1 MKTPMTQRA
10 KHLPSDERRAE
21 AVEAVVE
28 LAASANPEE
37 ITTSAI
43 AARMKLTQ
51 GALFRHFPTK
61 DAIWQGVMEWVSE
74 RLLARIDRLAGAE
87 SDPLAALKAMFL
99 GHVDF
104 IAEHPGVP
112 RMMVGQLQNTGET
125 PAKRMARA
133 LVENYANRLRR
144 ILSAARAEGV
154 LPPDL
159 DIDAAAALF
168 LGMIQGLVMQHLIH
182 GDSARMRADA
192 PRVFAIYRAGLV
204 AGATAVEGRT

>member
-1 MKTPMTQRA
+1 MTQRA

-28 LAASANPEE
+28 LAASANPEA

-104 IAEHPGVP
+104 VAEHPGVP
-112 RMMVGQLQNTGET
+112 RMMVGQLQNAGET
-125 PAKRMARA
+125 PAKRMART

-154 LPPDL
+154 LPPGL

-182 GDSARMRADA
+182 GDSTRMRADA
-192 PRVFAIYRAGLV
+192 SRVWAIYRAGLL
-204 AGATAVEGRT
+204 AAATAREERA

>member
-1 MKTPMTQRA
+1 MTPRA
-10 KHLPSDERRAE
+10 RHLPSEERRAE
-21 AVEAVVE
+21 AVEAVIK

-37 ITTSAI
+37 ISTSAI

-51 GALFRHFPTK
+51 SALFRHFPTK
-61 DAIWQGVMEWVSE
+61 DAIWQGVMEWVSD

-87 SDPLAALKAMFL
+87 SDPLAALEAMFL

-112 RMMVGQLQNTGET
+112 RMMAGQLQNAGET
-125 PAKRMARA
+125 PAKRMART
-133 LVENYANRLRR
+133 LVENYGNRLRR
-144 ILSAARAEGV
+144 ILAAARAEGV
-154 LPPDL
+154 VPPSL

-168 LGMIQGLVMQHLIH
+168 LGMVQGLVMQHLIH

-192 PRVFAIYRAGLV
+192 LRVWVIYRAGLLS
-204 AGATAVEGRT
+204 AVHTPEGGT

>member
-1 MKTPMTQRA
+1 MTQRT

-21 AVEAVVE
+21 AIEAVIE
-28 LAASANPEE
+28 LAANANPEG

-43 AARMKLTQ
+43 ASRMRLTQ

-61 DAIWQGVMEWVSE
+61 DAIWQGVMEWVSD

-87 SDPLAALKAMFL
+87 PEPLAALEAMFL
-99 GHVDF
+99 GHVEF

-112 RMMVGQLQNTGET
+112 RMMAGQLQHTGET
-125 PAKRMARA
+125 PAKRVARV
-133 LVENYANRLRR
+133 LVENYATRLRR

-154 LPPDL
+154 LRRDL
-159 DIDAAAALF
+159 DVDAAATLF
-168 LGMIQGLVMQHLIH
+168 LGMIQGLVMQHLMH

-192 PRVFAIYRAGLV
+192 PRVFAIYRAGLLV
-204 AGATAVEGRT
+204 DATGHEG

>member
-1 MKTPMTQRA
+1 MTSRA
-10 KHLPSDERRAE
+10 RYLPSEERRAE
-21 AVEAVVE
+21 AVEAVIK
-28 LAASANPEE
+28 LAESANPEE

-51 GALFRHFPTK
+51 GALFRYFPTK
-61 DAIWQGVMEWVSE
+61 DAIWQGVMEWVSD

-87 SDPLAALKAMFL
+87 SDPLAALEAMFL

-112 RMMVGQLQNTGET
+112 RMMAGQLQNAGET
-125 PAKRMARA
+125 PAKRMART
-133 LVENYANRLRR
+133 LVENYGNRLRR
-144 ILSAARAEGV
+144 ILAAARAEGV
-154 LPPDL
+154 VPPGL

-192 PRVFAIYRAGLV
+192 SRVWVIYRAGLL
-204 AGATAVEGRT
+204 AGVDKGGGP

>member
-1 MKTPMTQRA
+1 MTPRA
-10 KHLPSDERRAE
+10 KYLPSDERRAE
-21 AVEAVVE
+21 AVEAVID

-87 SDPLAALKAMFL
+87 ADPLAALKAMFL
-99 GHVDF
+99 GHVEF

-112 RMMVGQLQNTGET
+112 RMMVGQLQNAGET
-125 PAKRMARA
+125 PAKRMART

-168 LGMIQGLVMQHLIH
+168 LGMIQGLVMQHLID

-192 PRVFAIYRAGLV
+192 SRVWSIYRAGLLS
-204 AGATAVEGRT
+204 AVTPQEDLE

>member
-1 MKTPMTQRA
+1 MTSRA
-10 KHLPSDERRAE
+10 RYLPSEERRAE
-21 AVEAVVE
+21 AVEAVIK

-61 DAIWQGVMEWVSE
+61 DAIWQGVMEWVSD

-87 SDPLAALKAMFL
+87 SDPLAALEAMFL

-112 RMMVGQLQNTGET
+112 RMMAGQLQNAGET
-125 PAKRMARA
+125 PAKRMART
-133 LVENYANRLRR
+133 LVENYGNRLRR
-144 ILSAARAEGV
+144 ILAAARAEGV
-154 LPPDL
+154 LPPGL
-159 DIDAAAALF
+159 DIEAAAALF
-168 LGMIQGLVMQHLIH
+168 LGMVQGLVMQHLIH

-192 PRVFAIYRAGLV
+192 LRVWVIYRAGLLAAV
-204 AGATAVEGRT
+204 HTQEGGA

>member
-1 MKTPMTQRA
+1 MTSRA

-28 LAASANPEE
+28 LAARSNPEE

-61 DAIWQGVMEWVSE
+61 DAIWQGVMEWVSD

-87 SDPLAALKAMFL
+87 ADPLAALQAMFL

-112 RMMVGQLQNTGET
+112 RMMAGQLQNAGET
-125 PAKRMARA
+125 PAKRMART
-133 LVENYANRLRR
+133 LVENYGNRLRR
-144 ILSAARAEGV
+144 ILAAARAEGV
-154 LPPDL
+154 LHPTL
-159 DIDAAAALF
+159 DIEAAAALF

-192 PRVFAIYRAGLV
+192 ARVWTIYRAGLL
-204 AGATAVEGRT
+204 AGPQAPEPSPVP

>member
-1 MKTPMTQRA
+1 MTQRA

-28 LAASANPEE
+28 LAASANPEA

-104 IAEHPGVP
+104 VAEHPGVP
-112 RMMVGQLQNTGET
+112 RMMVGQLQNAGET
-125 PAKRMARA
+125 PAKRMARM

-144 ILSAARAEGV
+144 ILAAASAEGV
-154 LPPDL
+154 LPADL

-192 PRVFAIYRAGLV
+192 SRVWAIYRAGLL
-204 AGATAVEGRT
+204 AAATAREERA

>member
-1 MKTPMTQRA
+1 MTQRA

-28 LAASANPEE
+28 LAASANPEA

-104 IAEHPGVP
+104 VAEHPGVP
-112 RMMVGQLQNTGET
+112 RMMVGQLQNAGET
-125 PAKRMARA
+125 PAKRMART

-144 ILSAARAEGV
+144 ILAAASAEGV
-154 LPPDL
+154 LPADL

-192 PRVFAIYRAGLV
+192 SRVWAIYRAGLLS
-204 AGATAVEGRT
+204 AATPREDRA